1 MSSETAISGPI
12 VALPGARPRSATRS
26 AKAVGVWLIFAAL
39 AVATLYPLFFLA
51 STSLRPE
58 EDYLRNPAGMPAHL
72 TLDQFGTAWDQA
84 HIAQYALNSL
94 LVVVPAVTLL
104 TVLATLAAYG
114 LSCFDFRLK
123 GLLFVLVVVL
133 LAIPPTILLIPIF
146 KLIKDAGLLNN
157 RMGLTLVYTAL
168 SLPFSIFLLSSFMRL
183 VPRELLHA
191 ARVDGAGA
199 LRTLWS
205 VVVPL
210 VGPALLTLVT
220 LNFLFLWNEFIFSL
234 VLLQDESQRT
244 IMVGIAGS
252 QTRLS
257 HNVGVVSAGLLLSM
271 IPPLL
276 IFVFFQ
282 RSLTRGLT
290 AGAVK

>member
-1 MSSETAISGPI
+1 MSTDATVAGPI
-12 VALPGARPRSATRS
+12 LAPAELGRRSAGRTLKS
-26 AKAVGVWLIFAAL
+26 VGVWLIFAAL
-39 AVATLYPLFFLA
+39 AVSTLYPLLFLA
-51 STSLRPE
+51 STAVRPS
-58 EDYLRNPAGMPAHL
+58 EDYKHSPAGLPTHL
-72 TLDQFGTAWDQA
+72 TLDQITGAWDQA

-94 LVVVPAVTLL
+94 LVVVPAVVLV
-104 TVLATLAAYG
+104 TVLASLAAYA

-123 GLLFVLVVVL
+123 GLALVVVVVL

-210 VGPALLTLVT
+210 VRPALLTLVT

-244 IMVGIAGS
+244 IMVGIAGA
-252 QTRLS
+252 QNRYLQ
-257 HNVGVVSAGLLLSM
+257 NVGVVSAGLLLSM